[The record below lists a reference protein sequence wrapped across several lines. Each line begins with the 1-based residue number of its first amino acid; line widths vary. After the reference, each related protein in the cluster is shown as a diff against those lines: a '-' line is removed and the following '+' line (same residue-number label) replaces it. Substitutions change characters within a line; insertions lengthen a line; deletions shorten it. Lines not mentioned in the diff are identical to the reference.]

1 MRGSGLKHAVTLS
14 CKQHIAEIDAADW
27 DTLAGKQASLSHAF
41 LAALEYSGSVAP
53 GTGWTPHHLALANIT
68 GELRAAMPLYLKQ
81 HSWGEY
87 VFDWAWANAYAQ
99 HGLEYYPKLV
109 SAIPFTPIPGPRLL
123 GVNAEARQEL
133 AYAVHD
139 IAMDS
144 GVSSLHLLFID
155 EDEAK
160 WLANAGF
167 MIRHGVQF
175 HWVNRDYA
183 HFDAFLASL
192 NHSKRKKIRQDR
204 RRAAAHELEY
214 RWLDGHTATEEDW
227 RFFYRCYATTYA
239 QHRSTPYLTPDF
251 FTVLARN
258 APDNVR
264 LLVASRSEQRIAC
277 AFFLADEEA
286 LYGRYWGASE
296 FLPCVHFELCYYRAI
311 EYCIEHDLSRF
322 EGGAQ
327 GEHKLSR
334 GLEPAVTRSAHWLA
348 DERFADAVDRF
359 LERER
364 MGIDFYLD
372 ELSERTPFQR
382 TGS

>member
-1 MRGSGLKHAVTLS
+1 M
-14 CKQHIAEIDAADW
+14 
-27 DTLAGKQASLSHAF
+27 AGKQASLSHAF
-41 LAALEYSGSVAP
+41 LAALEHSDSAVP
-53 GTGWTPHHLALANIT
+53 GTGWSPQHLALEDAT
-68 GELRAAMPLYLKQ
+68 GKLRAAMPLYLKQ

-87 VFDWAWANAYAQ
+87 VFDWAWADAYAQ

-109 SAIPFTPIPGPRLL
+109 GAIPFTPIPGQRLL
-123 GVNAEARQEL
+123 GVDAAARQEL
-133 AYAVHD
+133 AHAAHS
-139 IAMDS
+139 IATKS

-155 EDEAK
+155 EDEAG

-175 HWVNRDYA
+175 HWFNRDYVD
-183 HFDAFLASL
+183 FNAFLASL

-204 RRAAAHELEY
+204 RRAASHELDY

-227 RFFYRCYATTYA
+227 SFFYRCYATTYA
-239 QHRSTPYLTPDF
+239 QHRSTPYLTPKF
-251 FTVLARN
+251 FASLAQN
-258 APDNVR
+258 APHNVR
-264 LLVASRSEQRIAC
+264 LLVASRSGQLIAS
-277 AFFLADEEA
+277 AFFLVDEDA

-311 EYCIEHDLSRF
+311 EYCIEHGLNRF

-334 GLEPAVTRSAHWLA
+334 GLEPVVTRSAHWLA

-364 MGIDFYLD
+364 TGVGFYLD
-372 ELSERTPFQR
+372 ELSERTPFHR